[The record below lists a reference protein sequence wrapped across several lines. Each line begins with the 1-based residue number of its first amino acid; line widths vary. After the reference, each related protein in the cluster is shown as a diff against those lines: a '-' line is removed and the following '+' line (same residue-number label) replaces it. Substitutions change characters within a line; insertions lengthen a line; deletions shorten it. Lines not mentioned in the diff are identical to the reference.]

1 MPKRSALSIEELTAN
16 DLAEFLK
23 RAGVNYEIL
32 YHGETYSAEK
42 ASKVLNVD
50 IKSVA
55 KSVLFMSDTETP
67 VLVVLRGD
75 KRVSQNR
82 LAKELG
88 FKKLRLATEEEVVKT
103 TGYRP
108 GAVPPVAHKSKILTV
123 VDRDLNELEYVF
135 CGGGSVGATLKIRV
149 SDIIKLQD
157 AKVMDV

>member
-1 MPKRSALSIEELTAN
+1 MSGSELTAN
-16 DLAEFLK
+16 DLVEFLK
-23 RAGVNYEIL
+23 RNGVQYEIL

-42 ASKVLNVD
+42 ASKVLKVD

-55 KSVLFMSDTETP
+55 KSVLFMTDLGTP

-88 FKKLRLATEEEVVKT
+88 FKKLRLATEEEVVAA

-108 GAVPPVAHKSKILTV
+108 GAIPPVGHKSKILTV
-123 VDRDLNELEYVF
+123 VDRELNGLEYVF

-149 SDIIKLQD
+149 NDIIKLQD